1 MKLFK
6 YLIIIIF
13 TVIIYHLITT
23 GVYSFLMW
31 ENVVTLNFGYWESY
45 ARALYLMLITP
56 VIGVATDL
64 YWTKK

>member
-31 ENVVTLNFGYWESY
+31 ENVVTLYFGYWEAY

-56 VIGVATDL
+56 VIVVVTDL
-64 YWTKK
+64 YWEKR